1 MSVHKMRVE
10 RLQFVHFYDTNVTL
24 CSACR
29 CLGLEFFSEAL
40 IYYFLASSLFYS
52 REFGSLG

>member
-24 CSACR
+24 SSACR
-29 CLGLEFFSEAL
+29 CLGLEFFR
-40 IYYFLASSLFYS
+40 SLDLLLFGVFSFFYS
-52 REFGSLG
+52 YEFGSLG